1 MDIVKFAALGGCVVA
16 LWWAAFG
23 GTDESPEAAK
33 PENVTEK
40 PTRDCTLSSSNP
52 DVTVF
57 VFRDPVKAKAFDD
70 ALLARDTAEV
80 NFTLLSEHREVKAH
94 TPCTYVRTE
103 GPLAQ
108 VRVGDFTGWVPWGL
122 VKR

>member
-1 MDIVKFAALGGCVVA
+1 MDIVKWLAIAGCA
-16 LWWAAFG
+16 GFG
-23 GTDESPEAAK
+23 WLVFGKENDPPE
-33 PENVTEK
+33 PETVKTVEK

-57 VFRDPVKAKAFDD
+57 VFRDPVKAKEFDD
-70 ALLARDTAEV
+70 AIFARDAAAV
-80 NFTLLSEHREVKAH
+80 NFTLLSEHREYKAH
-94 TPCTYVRTE
+94 TKCTYVRTE

-108 VRVGDFTGWVPWGL
+108 VYVGDFTGWVPWGL